1 MRHNDQRVKVAI
13 VDLDGQTVPEWV
25 PQTLAREGIDLIIRD
40 CQTRADLA
48 ACAADAEVV
57 WLFGGSRILQGG
69 NLAAV
74 PRCRAVLRTGSGT
87 DNVPVDE
94 ATGRGIVVANT
105 PAAISDGASDHTISL
120 LFAVVRRVA
129 LHDRTVRCGRWGQA
143 PGRPLNCVQG
153 RTLGLVGFGHIAREV
168 HKKLSGFEMRV
179 LIHDPYID
187 PEAAMAQGVTPVALH
202 DLLAD
207 ADYVSLHCPL
217 TAETRHLIGA
227 RELRSMQPTAIVLNT
242 SRGPVVDEAA
252 LVHALREGWIAG
264 AGLDVL
270 EHEPPD
276 PAHPLFKMDNVV
288 LTPHVAGYSANGV
301 ETRWRLSVET
311 LVALAKRQSPPS
323 WVNQNM
329 LRDHVFSS

>member
-1 MRHNDQRVKVAI
+1 MRQNNQRVKVAI
-13 VDLDGQTVPEWV
+13 VDLDGQTVPDWV
-25 PQTLAREGIDLIIRD
+25 AQSLDREGIDLIVHD
-40 CQTRADLA
+40 CKTRADLA

-57 WLFGGSRILQGG
+57 WLFGGSRILHGG

-94 ATGRGIVVANT
+94 ATRRRIVVANT
-105 PAAISDGASDHTISL
+105 PAAISDGASDHLISL

-129 LHDRTVRCGRWGQA
+129 LHDRTVRAGRWGQA
-143 PGRPLNCVQG
+143 PGQPLNSVQG

-168 HKKLSGFEMRV
+168 NRKLSGFDMRV
-179 LIHDPYID
+179 LIHDPYVE
-187 PEAAMAQGVTPVALH
+187 PETATALGVTPVPLH
-202 DLLAD
+202 ELLAD

-217 TAETRHLIGA
+217 TPETKHLIGA
-227 RELRSMQPTAIVLNT
+227 RELRSMQPTAILLNT

-252 LVHALREGWIAG
+252 LVQALRDGWIAG

-270 EHEPPD
+270 EHEPPASD
-276 PAHPLFKMDNVV
+276 HPLFKMDNVV
-288 LTPHVAGYSANGV
+288 LTPHIAGYSANGV

-311 LVALAKRQSPPS
+311 LVALAKHQSPPS
-323 WVNQNM
+323 WVNQVM
-329 LRDHVFSS
+329 MRDHVFSS